1 MTPRDPD
8 APGPV
13 RGARPPAGPPRRALL
28 LGLGLMTLGMLTI
41 PMVDGLAKF
50 LSAGHSPLFVAWAR
64 YAAACLV
71 VLPVALLV
79 HGRQPLPRRDLGPH
93 FLRTLF
99 LMAAMTLYFL
109 AIATIPLA
117 TAISAFFVAPILAT
131 LLAVLVLGERLTP
144 RKLAALLLGALG
156 ALLILRPGGA
166 LEPGILLAMAAGGCF
181 SLYLVATRLAAR
193 SSPPV
198 RTLAFQC
205 LVGAALLTPQ
215 ALWAWS
221 LPSAA
226 ELWLF
231 LLMGALSAGSHLL
244 SISAFR
250 YAEASTLAPLVY
262 LELVGSAVIGF
273 LVFDELPD
281 LLVWLGAGVIVAGGL
296 LLIQRRPG

>member
-1 MTPRDPD
+1 MTTARSRTRPARS
-8 APGPV
+8 G
-13 RGARPPAGPPRRALL
+13 GARPPAGPPRRALL

-131 LLAVLVLGERLTP
+131 PAGGAGAGRAADPAQARGAAAGRPRRAADPAPRRRPGAGHPVGHGGRRLLLALPGGDAPGRAQQPAGAHPGLPVPGRRRAVDAP
-144 RKLAALLLGALG
+144 GALG
-156 ALLILRPGGA
+156 
-166 LEPGILLAMAAGGCF
+166 
-181 SLYLVATRLAAR
+181 LVAAQRRRALAVPADGRPSRPAVTCCR
-193 SSPPV
+193 S
-198 RTLAFQC
+198 A
-205 LVGAALLTPQ
+205 
-215 ALWAWS
+215 
-221 LPSAA
+221 PSATPRPRP
-226 ELWLF
+226 WHRWSTWSW
-231 LLMGALSAGSHLL
+231 SA
-244 SISAFR
+244 
-250 YAEASTLAPLVY
+250 AP
-262 LELVGSAVIGF
+262 
-273 LVFDELPD
+273 
-281 LLVWLGAGVIVAGGL
+281 
-296 LLIQRRPG
+296 